1 MVAGTRW
8 IAWRRTAICMQF
20 TRTHLTAPSRYMK
33 RIEIDIRM
41 FNYASGKRG
50 GCGEQSLMVSGLL
63 CLLGQFFAL
72 WPDTPLQGSLRSALK
87 VDELTIILAGCMRAC
102 GSTSP
107 RMTARPSRVL
117 STPCGVVDCII
128 LREVV
133 CSLAWLGSFGLVNRA
148 R

>member
-1 MVAGTRW
+1 MDCMAGNGDL
-8 IAWRRTAICMQF
+8 QS
-20 TRTHLTAPSRYMK
+20 TRTRLTAPSRYMK
-33 RIEIDIRM
+33 RIEIDFCM

-50 GCGEQSLMVSGLL
+50 GCGEQSLTLSALLL

-72 WPDTPLQGSLRSALK
+72 WPDAPFRTASAPALK
-87 VDELTIILAGCMRAC
+87 VDELTIILAGCMRAF

-107 RMTARPSRVL
+107 RMTAAPSRVL
-117 STPCGVVDCII
+117 STLCRIVDCII

-133 CSLAWLGSFGLVNRA
+133 CSLAGLGSLGLVNRA